1 VDFRDF
7 SRDAEIAKQIFEL
20 SAISRQRSAK
30 SDYDDEV
37 ESWGFT
43 DS

>member
-20 SAISRQRSAK
+20 SAIRSQRSAK
-30 SDYDDEV
+30 SEYDDEV
-37 ESWGFT
+37 ESWEFT

>member
-20 SAISRQRSAK
+20 SALSRQLSAK
-30 SDYDDEV
+30 TDYDDEV
-37 ESWGFT
+37 ESWEFT
-43 DS
+43 ES